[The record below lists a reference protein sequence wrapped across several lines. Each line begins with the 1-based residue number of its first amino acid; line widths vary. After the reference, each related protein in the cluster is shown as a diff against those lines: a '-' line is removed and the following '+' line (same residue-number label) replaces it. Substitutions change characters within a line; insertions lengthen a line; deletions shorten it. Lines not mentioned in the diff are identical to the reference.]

1 MNSKHAVSTH
11 LTWGHGAPPMPHRD
25 YGRSNHSIPPEGNG
39 ICDICSARRGH
50 RYSNSSCNLQYLE
63 EMRVSLYEV
72 GHLWDTHCRPWL
84 SNKKGIGPPYVMP
97 CATTWTDFKMTVLS
111 GSNRNWGEFLTSAD
125 LESRSGVRA
134 KQGARGHLC

>member
-1 MNSKHAVSTH
+1 MRKHKPNQPSFLKLFWLWCSITAVVTLAKIGCEKMFDPHQCQGTMNSKHAVSTH

-25 YGRSNHSIPPEGNG
+25 YGRSNHSTSSEGNG

-50 RYSNSSCNLQYLE
+50 RYSNSSCNCQYLE

-84 SNKKGIGPPYVMP
+84 SNEKES
-97 CATTWTDFKMTVLS
+97 VLPM
-111 GSNRNWGEFLTSAD
+111 
-125 LESRSGVRA
+125 
-134 KQGARGHLC
+134 